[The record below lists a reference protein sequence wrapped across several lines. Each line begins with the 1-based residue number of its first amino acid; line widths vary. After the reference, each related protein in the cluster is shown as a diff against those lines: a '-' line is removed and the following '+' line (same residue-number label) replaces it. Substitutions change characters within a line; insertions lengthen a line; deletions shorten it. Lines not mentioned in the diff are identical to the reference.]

1 MTFNNLSD
9 LNTIKLYNMPKN
21 TKKRRSRSVEIFR
34 KKAFELLQISEI
46 PTTEVCLYVYG
57 SKSKKS
63 TLNQKKT
70 GSSPLFFEESC
81 KIIEYYGNISDKIDE
96 IISDS

>member
-1 MTFNNLSD
+1 
-9 LNTIKLYNMPKN
+9 MPKN
-21 TKKRRSRSVEIFR
+21 TKKRLSRSVEI
-34 KKAFELLQISEI
+34 LQISEI
-46 PTTEVCLYVYG
+46 PTTEVCLYIYG

-70 GSSPLFFEESC
+70 GASPLFFEESC
-81 KIIEYYGNISDKIDE
+81 KIIEYYGNVSDKIEE

>member
-1 MTFNNLSD
+1 MFNKLTN
-9 LNTIKLYNMPKN
+9 LNTTKLYNMPKN

-34 KKAFELLQISEI
+34 KKALALLQISEI
-46 PTTEVCLYVYG
+46 PTTEVCLFIYG

-70 GSSPLFFEESC
+70 GLSPLFFEESC
-81 KIIEYYGNISDKIDE
+81 KIIEYYGNVSDKIDE